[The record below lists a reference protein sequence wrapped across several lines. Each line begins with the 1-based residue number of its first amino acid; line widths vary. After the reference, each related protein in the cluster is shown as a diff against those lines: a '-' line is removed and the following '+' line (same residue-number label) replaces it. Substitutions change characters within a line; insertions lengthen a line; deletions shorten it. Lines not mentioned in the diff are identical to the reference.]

1 MPLVYLSP
9 STQEFNPYAGGGNE
23 EFWMN
28 RIADEIEPYLRASGI
43 DFIRNTPD
51 MTARS
56 SVEQSNNVGADLH
69 VAIHSN
75 ASPESLSGLLQG
87 TDIYY
92 SPVSTN
98 GMRMAQLLENNF
110 RSIYPDASLVNI
122 RPTTL
127 LGEVTNTRAP
137 AVLIETA
144 YHDNEEDADWIRN
157 NTQAIARE
165 IAGAITDYFG
175 VPLVEP

>member
-9 STQEFNPYAGGGNE
+9 STQQFNPYIGGGNE

-43 DFIRNTPD
+43 DFVRNTPE

-56 SVEQSNNVGADLH
+56 SVEESNNVGADLH

-92 SPVSTN
+92 SPASAN
-98 GMRMAQLLENNF
+98 GQRMARLLQENF
-110 RSIYPDASLVNI
+110 RNIYPDAERVNI
-122 RPTTL
+122 VPTAT

-157 NTQAIARE
+157 NTSEIARE
-165 IAGAITDYFG
+165 IARAITDYFG